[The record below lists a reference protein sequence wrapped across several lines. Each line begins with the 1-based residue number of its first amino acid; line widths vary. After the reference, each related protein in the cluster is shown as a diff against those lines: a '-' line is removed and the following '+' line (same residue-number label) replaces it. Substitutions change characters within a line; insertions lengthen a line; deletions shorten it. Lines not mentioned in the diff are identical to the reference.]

1 MLLNEKNLQG
11 WFFGN
16 RIFTEI
22 TQAKNWFQSEAP
34 FSIIVYYIVF
44 SLCALVLIPYGPF
57 CIAIGFIFGLWW
69 GLLIQIIAIVLSA
82 ALLFFVG
89 RYGFKDKVIRVV
101 VWLGCAFLDPSIRL
115 RR

>member
-1 MLLNEKNLQG
+1 LYANQG

-22 TQAKNWFQSEAP
+22 TAAKNWFQDEAP

-69 GLLIQIIAIVLSA
+69 GLLIQMIAIILSA

-89 RYGFKDKVIRVV
+89 RYGFKDKVCAAWNLPSAFNVV
-101 VWLGCAFLDPSIRL
+101 VTARGRSKM
-115 RR
+115 